1 MLGTP
6 RFWLV
11 VQMAVFALVLWL
23 TGLLAPRESNDTKS
37 YVEASRMPGRLMLT
51 SPRTVGYP
59 LVLKAVAPWSPDFQA
74 IPAVQLA
81 VHFLAVAFLDF
92 VLRRF
97 GATPWQAFA
106 VATGFLYTVL
116 NDLGVSY
123 LLTDSLAKSM
133 AAFTVGFL
141 LWTSVSPRRLDL
153 WIGLAVSLAATYQIR
168 PAYLFLIPLTPLLGI
183 ALLRLQSSWRG
194 TPFCWRASGLALCG
208 VALVPFL
215 GFCLLRWTL
224 VGHFGLVSFT
234 GCNLVGVAGEWIDQP
249 MIDTELPEAWR
260 PLAQEILEGRKRMRL
275 ESPYRRGGL
284 DMYVWERNHLA
295 TVVQIAYPAAKRL
308 YGDDHVLVDR
318 QLSGLSKQILWLR
331 KGAYLRFLIYN
342 LRDGAWPSSCKTGFV
357 FAGAALTGF
366 LPVRSPRAGASS
378 RRDRAAVGR
387 PGAELRGDAR
397 PAADCRVVCP
407 GQAVAG
413 GPGGVRDRP
422 LCLRRGP
429 VSAFGVRPV
438 DLPGVGHVE
447 KPRTIFSP
455 RRLERISSQ
464 VRRRMRRL

>member
-342 LRDGAWPSSCKTGFV
+342 LRDGLAKFLQTGFV
-357 FAGAALTGF
+357 LQGLLGLGFCLFAVRVLARPRGAIEPPSAAPVPSYGVMHALLLIAVSFALAKLLLVALVESVIARYVYAAGLFLPSVCGLWIYQELVMLRSRGPFSARAGWNESPPKSAGA
-366 LPVRSPRAGASS
+366 
-378 RRDRAAVGR
+378 
-387 PGAELRGDAR
+387 
-397 PAADCRVVCP
+397 
-407 GQAVAG
+407 
-413 GPGGVRDRP
+413 
-422 LCLRRGP
+422 
-429 VSAFGVRPV
+429 
-438 DLPGVGHVE
+438 
-447 KPRTIFSP
+447 
-455 RRLERISSQ
+455 
-464 VRRRMRRL
+464 